1 MLKLEARS
9 ETQQEGRRSN
19 IGSLLR
25 VIRAVVVFVAIC
37 LLWLT
42 LFVIFSPW
50 LLLAQA
56 SRLWRR
62 KARLP
67 AGEGSAV
74 AEGSTADEDVPLI
87 FDRRSDVSKLY
98 GCNTRNVRYRWTVFS
113 RRLEGLQ
120 SEFDRPRALDFGAG
134 SLRDSYELASRGFEV
149 VSFDLNERI
158 LRRYF
163 DSYDWTVARYQ
174 PKLLAGSL
182 EDLRNDLAANSVQVV
197 LAFDVIEHLEDPAS
211 YVQTLSRLLC
221 ERGFLFTIV
230 PNKRSL
236 FERYFKRS
244 LTQQRKRGI
253 QLEPGVPHIQF
264 KSPEEWDQFFRAN
277 GFRIVDRDMA
287 IGHFV
292 NDWWSGLLSIP
303 LRAFVYPV
311 LEVASYRLRCSM
323 DTGRI
328 ERALCPSW
336 LMERVND
343 LDIRLKE
350 VLKSRF
356 GWNLIVA
363 QKASPAA
370 LATLPEC

>member
-19 IGSLLR
+19 IRSLLR
-25 VIRAVVVFVAIC
+25 VFRAVVVFVAIC
-37 LLWLT
+37 LLWLI
-42 LFVIFSPW
+42 LFVIFAPW
-50 LLLAQA
+50 LLLAQVV
-56 SRLWRR
+56 RLWRR
-62 KARLP
+62 EDQLP
-67 AGEGSAV
+67 AGESGAI
-74 AEGSTADEDVPLI
+74 AGKSTPSGDVPLI

-98 GCNTRNVRYRWTVFS
+98 GCNTRNVRYRWTIFS
-113 RRLEGLQ
+113 RRLEELQ
-120 SEFDRPRALDFGAG
+120 SEVDRPTALDFGAG

-163 DSYDWTVARYQ
+163 DSYDWTVARNQ
-174 PKLLAGSL
+174 PKLLAGCL
-182 EDLRNDLAANSVQVV
+182 EDLRNDLAVNSVQVV

-211 YVQTLSRLLC
+211 YVQTLSSLLS

-236 FERYFKRS
+236 FERNFKRS
-244 LTQQRKRGI
+244 LTRQRKRGI
-253 QLEPGVPHIQF
+253 PVEPGVPHIQF
-264 KSPEEWDQFFRAN
+264 KSPEEWDQFFQAN
-277 GFRIVDRDMA
+277 GFRIVDHDMA

-292 NDWWSGLLSIP
+292 NDWWNGLLSIP

-311 LEVASYRLRCSM
+311 LEVASYRSGRNL

-328 ERALCPSW
+328 ERALCSSW

-343 LDIRLKE
+343 LDVLLKE

-363 QKASPAA
+363 QKAGP
-370 LATLPEC
+370 ATLPE

>member
-1 MLKLEARS
+1 M
-9 ETQQEGRRSN
+9 
-19 IGSLLR
+19 
-25 VIRAVVVFVAIC
+25 IRAVVVFVAIC

-56 SRLWRR
+56 ARLWRR
-62 KARLP
+62 KDRLSGRR
-67 AGEGSAV
+67 GERRGRR
-74 AEGSTADEDVPLI
+74 I
-87 FDRRSDVSKLY
+87 NRRRRRSTHLRSPQR
-98 GCNTRNVRYRWTVFS
+98 CFQAVRLQHAERALPLDSFFQA
-113 RRLEGLQ
+113 LEGLQ

-236 FERYFKRS
+236 F
-244 LTQQRKRGI
+244 
-253 QLEPGVPHIQF
+253 
-264 KSPEEWDQFFRAN
+264 
-277 GFRIVDRDMA
+277 
-287 IGHFV
+287 
-292 NDWWSGLLSIP
+292 
-303 LRAFVYPV
+303 
-311 LEVASYRLRCSM
+311 
-323 DTGRI
+323 
-328 ERALCPSW
+328 
-336 LMERVND
+336 
-343 LDIRLKE
+343 
-350 VLKSRF
+350 
-356 GWNLIVA
+356 
-363 QKASPAA
+363 
-370 LATLPEC
+370 